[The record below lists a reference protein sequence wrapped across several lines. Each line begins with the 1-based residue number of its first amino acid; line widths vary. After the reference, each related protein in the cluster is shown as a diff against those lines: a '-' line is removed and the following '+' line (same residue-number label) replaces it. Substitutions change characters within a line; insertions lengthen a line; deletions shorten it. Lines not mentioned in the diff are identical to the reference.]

1 MDAVVNI
8 NKEVICGVYMIKSPS
23 GKVYIGSSKNI
34 NNRFGYYK
42 GLRCKC
48 QTKLYHSLK
57 KYGPEN
63 HEFTVLM
70 VCPFEELYKHERE
83 LGLLHD
89 VLGENGLNLQLPK
102 YGDLPQIQSEE
113 TKKKK
118 SIIMTGRKFPEETC
132 KKISERLKGKNPN
145 KTSFQKGHKPNKTS
159 FQKGH
164 KLGLGRKVSEEQRK
178 QMSLSR
184 IGIPLKP
191 ETIEK
196 IRKANIGRKFSEEVR
211 QKVRLS
217 RLGKPRSEETKRK
230 LSIAKTGVP
239 AYHNMTKVTCFIG
252 DEVIY
257 FDSLRD
263 AANHFGII
271 RTSIGN
277 CMRGDSKSVNTPMGK
292 AVFKYKEVSIG

>member
-1 MDAVVNI
+1 MDAVVDI
-8 NKEVICGVYMIKSPS
+8 NKEIVCGVYMIKSPS
-23 GKVYIGSSKNI
+23 GKIYIGSSKNI
-34 NNRFGYYK
+34 KNRFNCYK
-42 GLRCKC
+42 RLRCNL
-48 QTKLYHSLK
+48 QTKLYRSLK

-63 HEFTVLM
+63 HEFKVLM

-83 LGLLHD
+83 LGLLHN

-118 SIIMTGRKFPEETC
+118 SIIMTGRKRSEEFC
-132 KKISERLKGKNPN
+132 KKLSEKLKGK
-145 KTSFQKGHKPNKTS
+145 KPNKTS

-164 KLGLGRKVSEEQRK
+164 KLGLGRKLSEEQRK

-191 ETIEK
+191 ETVEK

-211 QKVRLS
+211 QKVRLA

-239 AYHNMTKVTCFIG
+239 AYHNMTKVACFIG

-257 FDSLRD
+257 FDSLKD

-277 CMRGDSKSVNTPMGK
+277 CMRGASKSVNTPMGK
-292 AVFKYKEVSIG
+292 AVFKYKEVQIA

>member
-1 MDAVVNI
+1 MDAVVDI
-8 NKEVICGVYMIKSPS
+8 NKEVVCGVYMIKSPS

-34 NNRFGYYK
+34 KNRFSCYK
-42 GLRCKC
+42 RMRCKP

-113 TKKKK
+113 TKKKRSLLMMGK
-118 SIIMTGRKFPEETC
+118 KHTPETC
-132 KKISERLKGKNPN
+132 KKLSEKLKGK
-145 KTSFQKGHKPNKTS
+145 KPNKTS

-164 KLGLGRKVSEEQRK
+164 KLGLGRKLSEEQRK

-191 ETIEK
+191 ETVEK

-211 QKVRLS
+211 QKVRLA
-217 RLGKPRSEETKRK
+217 RLGKPRTEETKRK

-252 DEVIY
+252 DDVIH
-257 FDSLRD
+257 FDSLKD

-277 CMRGDSKSVNTPMGK
+277 CMRGASKSVNTPMGK
-292 AVFKYKEVSIG
+292 AVFKYKEVQIA